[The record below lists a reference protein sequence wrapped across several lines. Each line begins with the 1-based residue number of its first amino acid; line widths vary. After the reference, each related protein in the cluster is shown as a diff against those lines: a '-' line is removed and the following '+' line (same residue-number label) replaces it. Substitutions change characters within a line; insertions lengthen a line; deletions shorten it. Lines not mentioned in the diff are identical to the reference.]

1 MKKIVCLL
9 LALTL
14 AFGLVACGKGKTPS
28 GEQGENSAPATSIK
42 KTVLVDESDVKIT
55 ALEFVENSL
64 IGPEVKL
71 EIRNKSDKNLV
82 FQVRDA
88 IVNNYMVNGVMSV
101 EVAAGEE
108 ARTSVLFSTADLQA
122 CGITTIASMELSF
135 RAFDS
140 KNWSMYLNSKL
151 ATLNTS
157 AAEGFQYTYNH
168 EGTVLHAENGVKIV
182 AKDPIKQGGVDIY
195 IYNGTEGD
203 ITVQSVKC
211 ALDGIE
217 IEPQFYEDLPMGK
230 HMVTEL
236 IIPEEMLEENGLI
249 SVTQIT
255 LSFEILDGNGEVIVQ
270 TAEMTLNVQQ

>member
-14 AFGLVACGKGKTPS
+14 AFGLVACGKGETPA
-28 GEQGENSAPATSIK
+28 GEQGENGAPAASIK
-42 KTVLVDESDVKIT
+42 KTVLVDEADVKIT

-71 EIRNKSDKNLV
+71 EIRNKSDKDLV
-82 FQVRDA
+82 FQVREA

-108 ARTSVLFSTADLQA
+108 ARTSVLFSTTDLQD
-122 CGITTIASMELSF
+122 CGITTIASIDLSF
-135 RAFDS
+135 RAFDA
-140 KNWSMYLNSKL
+140 KNWSVHLSSKL
-151 ATLNTS
+151 ASLTTS

-168 EGTVLHAENGVKIV
+168 EGAVLHAENGVKII
-182 AKDPIKQGGVDIY
+182 AKDPIKQGGVNIY
-195 IYNGTEGD
+195 IYNGSESS

-217 IEPQFYEDLPMGK
+217 IDAQFYEDLPMGK
-230 HMVTEL
+230 HMVAEL
-236 IIPEEMLEENGLI
+236 IIPEEVLEENGL
-249 SVTQIT
+249 VALTQIT
-255 LSFEILDGNGEVIVQ
+255 LCFEILNSNGEQVAQ
-270 TAEMTLNVQQ
+270 TAETTLNVQQ